1 MKKSPSL
8 FILAAVAIAILTCS
22 QQASRAQ
29 ATWLTAPANGSL
41 TNPANWDGSFSNGS
55 AWTFTNSSIGT
66 LTNAT
71 TWTNGGITFTPNA
84 TNATGGAL
92 SLSGGALTLTGDILN
107 QGTTQPTNSYAAV
120 INSSITM
127 SNTTTGYIVWA
138 TGSSWTGN
146 GTVTYGSAS
155 NTGRLVLNPQGAT
168 NMSGFT
174 GAFIATS
181 GRINANSGSVSANAD
196 YTLNNSGGFFL
207 GLSNTTFNFGSLSG
221 NANIQVNTA
230 GTTNTISIG
239 AKGNNTTFSGNISTN
254 QGGKINVIKTG
265 TGTLTLSATNTYTGS
280 TDVNQGTLLVNGLI
294 SNSSALTVASDGT
307 VGGTGVI
314 NGATTINGALAPGNS
329 IGTLTVSNTLTWN
342 SSTNA
347 WKFELG
353 AAGVSMLSPG
363 TSDLLA
369 ITGDFTKG
377 TGSSFA
383 FDFLGTGTQGWYKLV
398 DWSGTTAFA
407 GTDFSAANLG
417 SGLSGSFTVDSGT
430 SALYLEVVPEPTTV
444 ALLTLSGIGL
454 AGHVIRRR
462 RR

>member
-1 MKKSPSL
+1 M
-8 FILAAVAIAILTCS
+8 
-22 QQASRAQ
+22 
-29 ATWLTAPANGSL
+29 
-41 TNPANWDGSFSNGS
+41 
-55 AWTFTNSSIGT
+55 
-66 LTNAT
+66 
-71 TWTNGGITFTPNA
+71 
-84 TNATGGAL
+84 
-92 SLSGGALTLTGDILN
+92 
-107 QGTTQPTNSYAAV
+107 
-120 INSSITM
+120 
-127 SNTTTGYIVWA
+127 
-138 TGSSWTGN
+138 
-146 GTVTYGSAS
+146 
-155 NTGRLVLNPQGAT
+155 
-168 NMSGFT
+168 
-174 GAFIATS
+174 
-181 GRINANSGSVSANAD
+181 
-196 YTLNNSGGFFL
+196 
-207 GLSNTTFNFGSLSG
+207 
-221 NANIQVNTA
+221 
-230 GTTNTISIG
+230 
-239 AKGNNTTFSGNISTN
+239 
-254 QGGKINVIKTG
+254 
-265 TGTLTLSATNTYTGS
+265 
-280 TDVNQGTLLVNGLI
+280 VNGLI